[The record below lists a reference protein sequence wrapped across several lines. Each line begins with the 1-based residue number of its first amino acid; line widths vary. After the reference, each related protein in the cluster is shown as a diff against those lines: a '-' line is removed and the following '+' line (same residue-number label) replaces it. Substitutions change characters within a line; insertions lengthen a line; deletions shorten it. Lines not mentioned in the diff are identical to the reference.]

1 MSFTSA
7 LNDYLL
13 SEIDQQQI
21 PGLGVAVVQHG
32 QIVHLAGY
40 GLANIEHNAAVTPD
54 TIFQS
59 GSTAKMFT
67 ATAILLLARDGR
79 IDLDHPL
86 TRYIPEGPAIW
97 SAITIRQML
106 SMMSGLGN
114 FMEVFAPTPIHDGVV
129 PINVW
134 QDYSSDQLVAL
145 AALSPLVFQP
155 GESYEYSNIGY
166 VLAGIIIERITG
178 EPYYSL
184 LKDRVFKPI
193 GMATAREA
201 SWFDIIPNRAAG
213 HSIETGALTSRHW
226 TAPTLL
232 RTADGGLYFS
242 PRDIAHWLI
251 ELESPRVLSP
261 ELLSVMFEPSLLN
274 NGRPAFNNYA
284 LGWENAEIR
293 GHHKI
298 RHGGTWDGFRAEIAR
313 FPAQGVSVVVLANLQ
328 EARVAHIA
336 QTIAGFVDPALAPYA
351 PIEDTDQ
358 ASTINDRIL
367 LRSILTG
374 HPAAEAFTAEAWEAW
389 SGNGW
394 FQQLI
399 ASGGVNCTNSTLQ
412 LIEHSHKPSKNIRH
426 YSLPTEYAYQMHW
439 FVRRADDGRVSEM
452 RFSRT

>member
-1 MSFTSA
+1 M
-7 LNDYLL
+7 NDYLV
-13 SEIDQQQI
+13 SEIDRQQI
-21 PGLGVAVVQHG
+21 PGLGVAVVQQG

-40 GLANIEHNAAVTPD
+40 GLSNIEHNVAVTPD

-67 ATAILLLARDGR
+67 ATGILLLSQDGR

-97 SAITIRQML
+97 SGITIRQML
-106 SMMSGLGN
+106 SMTSGLGN
-114 FMEVFAPTPIHDGVV
+114 FEEVFAPAPIHDGVV

-134 QDYSSDQLVAL
+134 QDHSNDQLIAL
-145 AALSPLVFQP
+145 AALSPLLFQP
-155 GESYEYSNIGY
+155 GESYQYSNIGY
-166 VLAGIIIERITG
+166 VLAGIIIERLTG
-178 EPYYSL
+178 QPYYEL
-184 LKDRVFKPI
+184 LKERVFKPI

-201 SWFDIIPNRAAG
+201 TWFDIVPNRAAG
-213 HSIETGALTSRHW
+213 HSIETGHLTSRHW

-251 ELESPRVLSP
+251 ELESARVLAP
-261 ELLSVMFEPSLLN
+261 ELLSVMFEPSRLK
-274 NGRPAFNNYA
+274 NGQPAFNNYS

-298 RHGGTWDGFRAEIAR
+298 RHGGTWDGFRAEITR
-313 FPAQGVSVVVLANLQ
+313 FPAQGVSVAVLANLQ

-336 QTIAGFVDPALAPYA
+336 QAIAGFVDPALAPYA
-351 PIEDTDQ
+351 PVEDTNQ
-358 ASTINDRIL
+358 AATINDRIL
-367 LRSILTG
+367 LRAILTG
-374 HPAAEAFTAEAWEAW
+374 HPAREAFTAEAWDSW

-394 FQQLI
+394 FEQLI
-399 ASGGVNCTNSTLQ
+399 ASGGVNCTNSSLQ
-412 LIEHSHKPSKNIRH
+412 LIENGREHGESVRH
-426 YSLPTEYAYQMHW
+426 YSLPTEYAYHMHW
-439 FVRRADDGRVSEM
+439 LVRRSADGKVSEM

>member
-1 MSFTSA
+1 MSFVTA
-7 LNDYLL
+7 LNDYLV
-13 SEIDQQQI
+13 SEIDRQQI
-21 PGLGVAVVQHG
+21 PGLGVAVVHRG
-32 QIVHLAGY
+32 QIVHLSGY
-40 GLANIEHNAAVTPD
+40 GLANIEHRVPVTPD

-59 GSTAKMFT
+59 GSAAKMFT
-67 ATAILLLARDGR
+67 ATAILLLSQDGR
-79 IDLDHPL
+79 IELDHPL
-86 TRYIPEGPAIW
+86 TRYIPEGPATW
-97 SAITIRQML
+97 ADITIRQML

-114 FMEVFAPTPIHDGVV
+114 FREVFAPTPIDDGVV
-129 PINVW
+129 PINIW
-134 QDYSSDQLVAL
+134 QDYSSDQLIAL

-155 GESYEYSNIGY
+155 GESYQYSNIGY

-178 EPYYSL
+178 QPYYEL
-184 LKDRVFKPI
+184 LKDRVFRPI

-201 SWFDIIPNRAAG
+201 SWFNIVPNRAAG
-213 HSIETGALTSRHW
+213 HSIETGELTSRHW

-261 ELLSVMFEPSLLN
+261 ELLSIMFEASLLK
-274 NGRPAFNNYA
+274 NGHTAFNNYA

-313 FPAQGVSVVVLANLQ
+313 FPAQGVSVAVLANLQ

-336 QTIAGFVDPALAPYA
+336 QTIAGYIDPTLAPYA
-351 PIEDTDQ
+351 PIEDTNQ

-367 LRSILTG
+367 LRAILTG
-374 HPAAEAFTAEAWEAW
+374 RPAPEAFTAEAWDSW

-394 FQQLI
+394 FDQLI
-399 ASGGVNCTNSTLQ
+399 ASGGVSCANSSLQ
-412 LIEHSHKPSKNIRH
+412 LIEHGCDPRENVRH
-426 YSLPTEYAYQMHW
+426 YSLPTEYAYHMHW
-439 FVRRADDGRVSEM
+439 FVRRDDDGRVSEM